1 MMDQADQKKLLEAC
15 AVLVENN
22 VGDYVYDIR
31 ERCSQDVPE
40 GVSTW
45 EAPRVKAWG
54 QATKVL
60 GEMVAKYVPHGH
72 YGE

>member
-1 MMDQADQKKLLEAC
+1 MDRADEKKLLEAC
-15 AVLVENN
+15 AVLVKNN

-31 ERCSQDVPE
+31 DQCLGDVPA
-40 GVSTW
+40 GVSSW